1 MLRDVDANKRVCL
14 ILFADT
20 NRFVSVFRRG
30 KKKKGFA
37 GLCRAVCTAGV
48 ECVRQGARRDCL
60 SWALGKG
67 FVRSLLMRVVTAVFV
82 ST

>member
-30 KKKKGFA
+30 KKK
-37 GLCRAVCTAGV
+37 RALPDSAVQ
-48 ECVRQGARRDCL
+48 CVLPVWSA
-60 SWALGKG
+60 
-67 FVRSLLMRVVTAVFV
+67 
-82 ST
+82 